1 MRRFY
6 AFFFFSGFCSLLYEL
21 IWLRL
26 AVAQFG
32 VTTTLVASFLSV
44 FMAGLGLGSWLA
56 GRLIRRHEATLKF
69 SPLHIY
75 AVTEL
80 LIGVSAILVPIE
92 LGWGHSLLLRVG
104 SQVSLSSVTYYLLS
118 GSWLFIALVPWCAC
132 MGATFPAAMSALNVA
147 PKGDARSFS
156 FLYLANVLGAM
167 AGAVFPLLLIETLG
181 FSRTLKVGAV
191 LNLAIFAS
199 AWLLARKPEFAPQA
213 SSRIAAAVP
222 NGNAYRRSSAARW
235 LLFGTGL
242 TSMGMEV
249 VWVRMFT
256 PSLGTVV
263 YSFATILGVYLL
275 ATFVGTRFY
284 RRWGAAEFSSTLIWT
299 VLGFSGLLPL
309 VSSDSA
315 VHLPPVAR
323 VLLGIAPLALAAGF
337 ATPMLVDRDSGGDPE
352 IAGSAYAINVL
363 GCVVGPLIAGY
374 LLLPIMSERLALVT
388 FSLPWF
394 VIGIVSTLRRSAKR
408 EPGVQPRLWPSLA
421 LLAAGALLFV
431 FSKGFERRIHAP
443 VVLRDPTA
451 TVIATGTG
459 RNKHLLVN
467 GVGMSALT
475 PITKMMAHLP
485 LAFED
490 NPRKA
495 LVICF
500 GMGTTHRSMLSW
512 GIDSTVV
519 ELVPSVPKLFPYFH
533 ADAAQVLHSPGSHVI
548 IDDGRHYME
557 WSRDQYDVIVIDPPP
572 PVEAAGSSLLYS
584 REFYAIARR
593 HLRPTGILQQ
603 WFPDGDAA
611 TQAGIARALRE
622 SFPYVRSFHSIEN
635 WGVHFLASTQPL
647 PPRSAA
653 ELARRLPANAT
664 RDLLEWGPKATAEEQ
679 FGAVLHNEFPI
690 EKLGSKS
697 PSTPAIR
704 DDLPINEYYLLRQT
718 FGTAK

>member
-1 MRRFY
+1 MRWFY

-56 GRLIRRHEATLKF
+56 GRMIRRREASLKF
-69 SPLHIY
+69 SPVYIY

-80 LIGVSAILVPIE
+80 LIGISAILVPSE
-92 LGWGHSLLLRVG
+92 LHWGHSLLLRFG
-104 SQVSLSSVTYYLLS
+104 NEVSLSSVSYYFLS
-118 GSWLFIALVPWCAC
+118 GGWLFLTLVPWCAC

-147 PKGDARSFS
+147 GKGEPRSFS

-167 AGAVFPLLLIETLG
+167 AGAVFPLLLIERVG
-181 FSRTLKVGAV
+181 FSHTLRVGAL
-191 LNLAIFAS
+191 LNITIFFS
-199 AWLLARKPEFAPQA
+199 AFLLARKAEFARRA
-213 SSRIAAAVP
+213 STSAAAAVP
-222 NGNAYRRSSAARW
+222 NGNGLHRRSSATRW

-256 PSLGTVV
+256 PALGTVV
-263 YSFATILGVYLL
+263 YSFATILGIYLL
-275 ATFVGTRFY
+275 ATFLGTRFY
-284 RRWGAAEFSSTLIWT
+284 RRWRGLENTGLIWT
-299 VLGFSGLLPL
+299 LLGFAGLLPL
-309 VSSDSA
+309 FSADRGVHLSA
-315 VHLPPVAR
+315 VVR
-323 VLLGIAPLALAAGF
+323 VLLGIGPLALAAGF

-374 LLLPIMSERLALVT
+374 LLLPIMSERLALLT
-388 FSLPWF
+388 FSAPWF
-394 VIGIVSTLRRSAKR
+394 AIGLISNLGRAARGTSSKRS
-408 EPGVQPRLWPSLA
+408 RLWPSIA
-421 LLAAGALLFV
+421 LVAAGALLLAFT
-431 FSKGFERRIHAP
+431 KGFERRIHAP

-467 GVGMSALT
+467 GIGMSALT

-485 LAFED
+485 LAFEQ
-490 NPRKA
+490 NPHNA

-519 ELVPSVPKLFPYFH
+519 ELVPSVPKLFSYFH
-533 ADAAQVLHSPGSHVI
+533 ADAAQVLQSPGSHVI

-557 WSRDQYDVIVIDPPP
+557 WSHDQYDVIVIDPPP

-593 HLRPTGILQQ
+593 HLRPGGVLQQ

-611 TQAGIARALRE
+611 TQAAIARAVRE
-622 SFPYVRSFHSIEN
+622 SFPYVRTFHSIEN

-647 PPRSAA
+647 PALTGA
-653 ELARRLPANAT
+653 ELASHLPANAT
-664 RDLLEWGPKATAEEQ
+664 RDWLEWGPKATAREQ
-679 FGAVLHNEFPI
+679 FDAVLHNEFPI
-690 EKLGSKS
+690 EELESKS
-697 PSTPAIR
+697 PSTPAIQ
-704 DDLPINEYYLLRQT
+704 DDLPVNEYYLLRMIR
-718 FGTAK
+718 GVR

>member
-6 AFFFFSGFCSLLYEL
+6 AFFFLSGFCSLLYEL

-56 GRLIRRHEATLKF
+56 GRLIRKYEPRLKF
-69 SPLHIY
+69 SPLYIY
-75 AVTEL
+75 AIIEL
-80 LIGVSAILVPIE
+80 LIGISAMLVPLE
-92 LGWGHSLLLRVG
+92 LGWGHSLLLRAA

-118 GSWLFIALVPWCAC
+118 GGWLFLALVPWCAC
-132 MGATFPAAMSALNVA
+132 MGATFPAAMAALNVA
-147 PKGDARSFS
+147 RKRESRSFS

-167 AGAVFPLLLIETLG
+167 AGAVLPLLLIERLG
-181 FSRTLKVGAV
+181 FSHTLKVGAL
-191 LNLAIFAS
+191 LNLIVFTS
-199 AWLLARKPEFAPQA
+199 AWLSARKPEFTPRA
-213 SSRIAAAVP
+213 SSQTAAAVP
-222 NGNAYRRSSAARW
+222 NGSTRRRSSAERW

-242 TSMGMEV
+242 TSMGLEV

-256 PSLGTVV
+256 PALGTVV
-263 YSFATILGVYLL
+263 YSFATILGIYLL
-275 ATFVGTRFY
+275 ATFLGTRFY
-284 RRWGAAEFSSTLIWT
+284 RRWGGREISSSVIWSL
-299 VLGFSGLLPL
+299 LGFAGLLPL
-309 VSSDSA
+309 VASDPA
-315 VHLPPVAR
+315 VHISAVAR
-323 VLLGIAPLALAAGF
+323 VLLGIGPLALAAGF

-352 IAGSAYAINVL
+352 IAGSAYAMNVL

-374 LLLPIMSERLALVT
+374 VLLPLMSERLALVT
-388 FSLPWF
+388 FSAPWF
-394 VIGIVSTLRRSAKR
+394 VIGMVSSLDKASRSRSKERA
-408 EPGVQPRLWPSLA
+408 RLWPSMA
-421 LLAAGALLFV
+421 LLVAGVLLFV
-431 FSKGFERRIHAP
+431 FTKGFERRIHAP

-467 GVGMSALT
+467 GIGMSALT

-485 LAFED
+485 LAFEA
-490 NPRKA
+490 NPRNA

-533 ADAAQVLHSPGSHVI
+533 ADAEEVLRSQGSHVI

-557 WSRDQYDVIVIDPPP
+557 WSHDQYDVIVIDPPP

-593 HLRPTGILQQ
+593 HLRPGGILQQ
-603 WFPDGDAA
+603 WFPSADPA
-611 TQAGIARALRE
+611 TQAGIARAIRE
-622 SFPYVRSFHSIEN
+622 SFPYVRTFHSIEN
-635 WGVHFLASTQPL
+635 WGVHLLAGTQPI
-647 PPRSAA
+647 SALSGA
-653 ELARRLPANAT
+653 ELASHLPEKAS
-664 RDLLEWGPKATAEEQ
+664 RDLLEWGPKATAQEQ
-679 FGAVLHNEFPI
+679 FDAVLHNEFPI
-690 EKLGSKS
+690 EELESKS
-697 PSTPAIR
+697 PATPALR
-704 DDLPINEYYLLRQT
+704 DDLPINEYYLLRRAV
-718 FGTAK
+718 GTAK

>member
-6 AFFFFSGFCSLLYEL
+6 AFFFLSGFCSLLYEL

-26 AVAQFG
+26 AIAQFG

-56 GRLIRRHEATLKF
+56 GKVIRRHEASMKF
-69 SPLHIY
+69 SPVYIY

-80 LIGVSAILVPIE
+80 LIGISAILVPME
-92 LGWGHSLLLRVG
+92 LHWGHALLLRVG
-104 SQVSLSSVTYYLLS
+104 SQVSLSSVTYYVLS
-118 GSWLFIALVPWCAC
+118 GGWLFLTLVPWCAC
-132 MGATFPAAMSALNVA
+132 MGATFPAAMSAFNVSG
-147 PKGDARSFS
+147 KGEPRSFS

-167 AGAVFPLLLIETLG
+167 AGAVFPLLLIEKVG
-181 FSRTLKVGAV
+181 FSHTLKVGAL
-191 LNLAIFAS
+191 LNLTVFAA
-199 AWLLARKPEFAPQA
+199 AWWSGRKVEFAPRG
-213 SSRIAAAVP
+213 SSRAAVAVP
-222 NGNAYRRSSAARW
+222 NGSAPQRRSRSARW

-256 PSLGTVV
+256 PALGTVV
-263 YSFATILGVYLL
+263 YSFATILGIYLL
-275 ATFVGTRFY
+275 ATFIGTRFY
-284 RRWGAAEFSSTLIWT
+284 RRWRGTQSTGLIWT
-299 VLGFSGLLPL
+299 LLGFAGLLPL
-309 VSSDSA
+309 VSSDIGI
-315 VHLPPVAR
+315 HLPAVLR
-323 VLLGIAPLALAAGF
+323 VLLGIGPLALAAGF
-337 ATPMLVDRDSGGDPE
+337 ATPMLVDRDSAGDPE

-388 FSLPWF
+388 FSAPWF
-394 VIGIVSTLRRSAKR
+394 AIGIFSNLQAARTERSGKGA
-408 EPGVQPRLWPSLA
+408 RLWPSMA
-421 LLAAGALLFV
+421 MLLAAVLLFV
-431 FSKGFERRIHAP
+431 FTKGFAQRIRAP
-443 VVLRDPTA
+443 IVLRDPTA

-467 GVGMSALT
+467 GIGMSALT

-485 LAFED
+485 LAFEP
-490 NPRKA
+490 NPRNA

-519 ELVPSVPKLFPYFH
+519 ELVPSVPKLFTYFH
-533 ADAAQVLHSPGSHVI
+533 PDGGQVLQSPESHVI

-557 WSRDQYDVIVIDPPP
+557 WSHDQYDVIVIDPPP

-593 HLRPTGILQQ
+593 HLRPKGILQQ

-611 TQAGIARALRE
+611 TQASIARAIGE
-622 SFPYVRSFHSIEN
+622 SFPDVRTFHSIEN

-647 PPRSAA
+647 PPLTGA
-653 ELARRLPANAT
+653 ELAGHLPAKAT
-664 RDLLEWGPKATAEEQ
+664 RDLLEWGPKSTAQEQ
-679 FGAVLHNEFPI
+679 FDAVLHNEFPI
-690 EKLGSKS
+690 QELESRS

-704 DDLPINEYYLLRQT
+704 DDLPINEYYLLRMIL
-718 FGTAK
+718 GRAR